1 MRLQNNRYHV
11 MWNKVSPPDDSH
23 SGVVG
28 AAGCQL
34 SLEVAKAR
42 SEQRKLYKK
51 FWLVYRANE
60 CNDKV
65 EWLQTMRETENSWLM
80 LNNLNEVVLQRCAY
94 SVATKVGKAKERW
107 FSSPETGIQF

>member
-1 MRLQNNRYHV
+1 MVCLT
-11 MWNKVSPPDDSH
+11 VSPPDDSH

-28 AAGCQL
+28 APGCQL
-34 SLEVAKAR
+34 SIEVAKAR

-80 LNNLNEVVLQRCAY
+80 LNKLNEGVFQTCACSIATRVV
-94 SVATKVGKAKERW
+94 KAQERW